1 MSVLM
6 SQANDEILRLATE
19 TPKNLFLR
27 PPASTSTT
35 TSAFRSFLPLIS
47 LRSGGNSDLEILVD
61 CVDERRLRDCADDGL
76 HLLAVLEDHYGRDAS
91 DAVLRGDVR
100 RLVGIEL
107 HLYIYIH
114 ECVYVRGQS
123 SSGTSRVP
131 MS

>member
-19 TPKNLFLR
+19 PPPKNLFLR

-100 RLVGIEL
+100 RLIGVEL
-107 HLYIYIH
+107 DLYVRDIYIRKH
-114 ECVYVRGQS
+114 E
-123 SSGTSRVP
+123 
-131 MS
+131 